1 MLGFFLQEI
10 VLKYAVIGKGK
21 TGSHIIDLLK
31 ERKLSY
37 GVFDSQNTIT
47 PEALK
52 DYDVAICFV
61 NAPTFRL
68 LKPILVYSQIPLV
81 IGTTG
86 IEWDESLLSEI
97 KEAKCRWIKSA
108 NFSIG
113 INLINEILSNNFSKL
128 KSIYPNYQFK
138 IHEEHHEKKL
148 DAPSGTALR
157 FAEILDH
164 PIEITHTREGDTL
177 GIHSVSLITQ
187 DETLTITHKVNNR
200 IVFAEGALA
209 ATYLFNDL
217 EPGIYE
223 FETLI
228 NKNT

>member
-68 LKPILVYSQIPLV
+68 LKPILVHSQIPLV

-97 KEAKCRWIKSA
+97 KLNCSFALIFLFFNATKSV
-108 NFSIG
+108 
-113 INLINEILSNNFSKL
+113 LD
-128 KSIYPNYQFK
+128 
-138 IHEEHHEKKL
+138 EKYCSRVIS
-148 DAPSGTALR
+148 P
-157 FAEILDH
+157 F
-164 PIEITHTREGDTL
+164 
-177 GIHSVSLITQ
+177 
-187 DETLTITHKVNNR
+187 
-200 IVFAEGALA
+200 
-209 ATYLFNDL
+209 
-217 EPGIYE
+217 
-223 FETLI
+223 
-228 NKNT
+228 

>member
-1 MLGFFLQEI
+1 MFH
-10 VLKYAVIGKGK
+10 
-21 TGSHIIDLLK
+21 S
-31 ERKLSY
+31 RY
-37 GVFDSQNTIT
+37 GTIQWIS
-47 PEALK
+47 K
-52 DYDVAICFV
+52 D
-61 NAPTFRL
+61 N
-68 LKPILVYSQIPLV
+68 
-81 IGTTG
+81 
-86 IEWDESLLSEI
+86 
-97 KEAKCRWIKSA
+97 
-108 NFSIG
+108 
-113 INLINEILSNNFSKL
+113 
-128 KSIYPNYQFK
+128 
-138 IHEEHHEKKL
+138 HEKKL

-200 IVFAEGALA
+200 IVFAEGAVA